1 MAERRGIMCGCF
13 WSQSTGWRIN
23 FFCSVTHSGRAVGY
37 DAGQTRSWFARI
49 DFYIRFLFSLMTSLF
64 HNINRTWS
72 RRRVSRGESNG
83 SARLLD
89 WSPPYNSSR
98 VLVLPP
104 HFPLMDTQTDVF
116 FSSYQISWPFVLTS
130 SAAQHSPRQS
140 VLSSFLRP
148 FHPIILFDGTSGR
161 MLCDRSGPSLRQRSR
176 ANKSKVALQTRS
188 TSSWRIAI
196 PPASGVI
203 SLVYQRDSNKSK
215 YRICGLRFECWRH
228 SEVAVLRPRQQKR
241 KFNLR
246 RKFGRALFSLL
257 ISDTFHS
264 A

>member
-89 WSPPYNSSR
+89 WSAPYSSSR

-130 SAAQHSPRQS
+130 STAQPPSIG
-140 VLSSFLRP
+140 SFLFSTAFSSDHIIWWNVRP
-148 FHPIILFDGTSGR
+148 DAV
-161 MLCDRSGPSLRQRSR
+161 RSKRPVST
-176 ANKSKVALQTRS
+176 ATVASK
-188 TSSWRIAI
+188 
-196 PPASGVI
+196 
-203 SLVYQRDSNKSK
+203 
-215 YRICGLRFECWRH
+215 
-228 SEVAVLRPRQQKR
+228 
-241 KFNLR
+241 
-246 RKFGRALFSLL
+246 
-257 ISDTFHS
+257 
-264 A
+264 

>member
-89 WSPPYNSSR
+89 WSAPYSSSR

-176 ANKSKVALQTRS
+176 ANKRSRPANEKHFFLTDRYSAGFRRHLSGVSKRFEQIEIPYM
-188 TSSWRIAI
+188 RIAVRVLAPLGSGGS
-196 PPASGVI
+196 PPAPTKTEI
-203 SLVYQRDSNKSK
+203 Q
-215 YRICGLRFECWRH
+215 
-228 SEVAVLRPRQQKR
+228 
-241 KFNLR
+241 
-246 RKFGRALFSLL
+246 
-257 ISDTFHS
+257 S
-264 A
+264 AT